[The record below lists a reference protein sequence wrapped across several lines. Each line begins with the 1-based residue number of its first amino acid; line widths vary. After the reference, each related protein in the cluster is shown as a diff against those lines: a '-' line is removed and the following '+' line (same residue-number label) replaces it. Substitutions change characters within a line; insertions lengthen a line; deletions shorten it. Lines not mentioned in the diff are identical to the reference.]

1 MPVGFFLLIRGLRLK
16 NTLNIALNMLSTR
29 GAKTL
34 NYFPTFPFIQL
45 GKLAEMNE
53 RLKSKLGRNLCLSER
68 YDLIF

>member
-1 MPVGFFLLIRGLRLK
+1 
-16 NTLNIALNMLSTR
+16 MLSTW

-34 NYFPTFPFIQL
+34 NYFSTFPFILL
-45 GKLAEMNE
+45 GKLAELNE